1 MVENKANTSK
11 RTGDVLFI
19 TESGNITT
27 DASTGYYYRA
37 LLDGYVE
44 SNISDK
50 VKLICGSFWCVS
62 ETGAQNLFNKKYK
75 VHAPVRN
82 IKLSSTT
89 KRPDGSIRERIKLV
103 FAGEYE
109 AYDWSSSIKAM
120 FDREEPSYDH
130 TTSIHA
136 FEAGTNTQEESAGI
150 ANHYAKIESDY
161 NFLEKKYEEAINT
174 LSPPEPILPNF
185 YNFVLKDQNHRIKRR
200 LSLRER
206 INIPP
211 SQQLDGESEFK
222 PVSNYYN
229 QWAKNFG
236 DYRLEN
242 LYLHDVEVMEN
253 ITFTKEEMVLLSD
266 LYKHKESFPMFT
278 TTEFTTANDSVFG
291 DTLEKTTFSSK
302 LNQYGYNR
310 NIQHKNID
318 IVEVL
323 STKSNSGELSGVKII
338 PGTKKFLDVKEFFE
352 KYTPGTTESTEFF
365 FNENIRPEERY
376 KAYYNL
382 MSIIAQGKMD
392 RMSKDYTRTYK
403 EILDGKKS
411 YTETVTYVLS
421 KYDESGNHIQSQRFP
436 NTSDVDVIKFVDT
449 QVKYDKRYTYKIK
462 CQNIIFGTE
471 YKIVGYSNTG
481 LEYNITVDSKPSI
494 KIVEF
499 DLFEK
504 PVLVS
509 DNPPIAPEVLPI
521 PFRNINNKI
530 KLLMNSG
537 IGRYSIEPIT
547 FTDEEAGKIEKYKI
561 AQDIPS
567 FINKIKYET
576 DDPVTKFC
584 VYKTEKKPTS
594 YMDFIEYG
602 EEMTVL
608 TNNASSASIVD
619 KIEPNKKFYY
629 FVRSEDYHGNK
640 SFPSVVYE
648 VTIVDDTGSI
658 YPIIR
663 TYEFEK
669 PVTKQPTMGVKRFMN
684 IKPSRENLFVDSES
698 MGILDSDRGGP
709 IPGDVVALG
718 INSESMWFKKFKIR
732 LTSKSTGKKIDFNF
746 KMKYKTKETTEEE
759 S

>member
-1 MVENKANTSK
+1 M
-11 RTGDVLFI
+11 L
-19 TESGNITT
+19 
-27 DASTGYYYRA
+27 
-37 LLDGYVE
+37 
-44 SNISDK
+44 
-50 VKLICGSFWCVS
+50 
-62 ETGAQNLFNKKYK
+62 Q
-75 VHAPVRN
+75 
-82 IKLSSTT
+82 
-89 KRPDGSIRERIKLV
+89 
-103 FAGEYE
+103 
-109 AYDWSSSIKAM
+109 
-120 FDREEPSYDH
+120 REEPSYDH

-136 FEAGTNTQEESAGI
+136 FEQGTNTQEESAGV

-161 NFLEKKYEEAINT
+161 NFLEKKYEEAIKT

-185 YNFVLKDQNHRIKRR
+185 YNFLLKDQNQRIKNK
-200 LSLRER
+200 LSLRGR

-242 LYLHDVEVMEN
+242 LYLHDVEVMDN
-253 ITFTKEEMVLLSD
+253 VAFTKEEMVLLSD

-278 TTEFTTANDSVFG
+278 TAEFTTANDSIFG
-291 DTLEKTTFSSK
+291 DMLEKTTFSSK
-302 LNQYGYNR
+302 LNQYAYSR
-310 NIQHKNID
+310 HLEHKNID

-338 PGTKKFLDVKEFFE
+338 PGSKKFADVKEFFE
-352 KYTPGTTESTEFF
+352 RYTPGTTESPEFF
-365 FNENIRPEERY
+365 FNENIRPEEKY

-382 MSIIAQGKMD
+382 MSVIAQGKMD

-403 EILDGKKS
+403 EILDGKKA

-421 KYDESGNHIQSQRFP
+421 KYDESGAHIQSYRFP
-436 NTSDVDVIKFVDT
+436 NTSSVDIIKFVDT
-449 QVKYDKRYTYKIK
+449 QVKYDKKYTYKIK

-471 YKIVGYSNTG
+471 YNIVGHSHTG
-481 LEYNITVDSKPSI
+481 LEYNVTVDSRPSI

-509 DNPPIAPEVLPI
+509 DNPPIAPEITPI

-530 KLLMNSG
+530 KILMNTG
-537 IGRYSIEPIT
+537 IGRYSMKPVT
-547 FTDEEAGKIEKYKI
+547 LSRDEADKIEKYKI

-567 FINKIKYET
+567 RVEKIKFET
-576 DDPVTKFC
+576 DDSITKFC
-584 VYKTEKKPTS
+584 VYRTDKKPTS
-594 YMDFIEYG
+594 YMDFVDYG
-602 EEMTVL
+602 DEMVVQTDG
-608 TNNASSASIVD
+608 ASSASLED
-619 KIEPNKKFYY
+619 NIEPNKKYYY
-629 FVRSEDYHGNK
+629 FARSEDYHGNK

-648 VTIVDDTGSI
+648 VTIVDDTGSV

-669 PVTKQPTMGVKRFMN
+669 PVTKQPTVGVKRFLN
-684 IKPSRENLFVDSES
+684 IKPSRENLFVNKEE
-698 MGILDSDRGGP
+698 MGVLDSDRGGP
-709 IPGDVVALG
+709 IPGDIVALG
-718 INSESMWFKKFKIR
+718 INSDSMWFKKFKIR

-746 KMKYKTKETTEEE
+746 MMKYKTKETTEEE